1 MFPISIMMMLA
12 CATLIITLF
21 FLDGNPK
28 IEMDKEHKSR
38 ESIELTPDIDYGEG
52 DKTNVK
58 LSGNT
63 SETETFK
70 TLYNDEVVSIPIWR
84 GRWKQAANAVA
95 ATNALPSISEKSG
108 FQTLEEVDAPKTK
121 GDAFGVE
128 MKLFHYGGKPKQMI
142 SDEERSA
149 KVLQKKNAMKDKWM
163 GLAEK
168 MKKRKIVKEKGTNMV
183 TILSHKRLTTKDK
196 ASEKK
201 NDVTN
206 LSNKK
211 LATRK
216 HVPTTKEKVLDE
228 IDDAAGIRNE
238 DIKNDDDTSIK
249 GIYDSDE
256 ELNDEID
263 DVLSIFDKVV
273 DTGTAAMGTTLP

>member
-1 MFPISIMMMLA
+1 MIPILIMTMLA
-12 CATLIITLF
+12 CAILILTLF

-28 IEMDKEHKSR
+28 IEMDQKEKSP
-38 ESIELTPDIDYGEG
+38 ESIELTPDINYGEG
-52 DKTNVK
+52 DET
-58 LSGNT
+58 NT

-70 TLYNDEVVSIPIWR
+70 TVYNDEVVHIQIWR

-95 ATNALPSISEKSG
+95 ATNTLPSISEKSG
-108 FQTLEEVDAPKTK
+108 YQTLEEVDAPKTK

-128 MKLFHYGGKPKQMI
+128 MKLFHYGGKPKQTI
-142 SDEERSA
+142 SEEERSA
-149 KVLQKKNAMKDKWM
+149 TVLQKKNAMKDKWM

-183 TILSHKRLTTKDK
+183 TILSPKGSTTKDK
-196 ASEKK
+196 ASEKM

-216 HVPTTKEKVLDE
+216 HVPTTKKKVLDE
-228 IDDAAGIRNE
+228 IDDAAGISNE
-238 DIKNDDDTSIK
+238 DIKNNDDTSIK
-249 GIYDSDE
+249 RIYESDE
-256 ELNDEID
+256 ELNDEAD

-273 DTGTAAMGTTLP
+273 DIGAAATGTTLP